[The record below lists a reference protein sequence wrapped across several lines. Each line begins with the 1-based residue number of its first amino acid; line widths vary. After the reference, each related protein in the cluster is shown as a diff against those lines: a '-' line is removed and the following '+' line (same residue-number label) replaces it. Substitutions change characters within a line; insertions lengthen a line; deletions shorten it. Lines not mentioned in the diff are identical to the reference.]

1 MDKNVDNVLLGK
13 IDNDGKTC
21 SWPDGSREAQVVQ
34 IINQMSQPISDEFM
48 KSIMEAPMAK
58 CKSDS
63 LFTFAL
69 EMGLTL
75 DCIPDDLNI
84 LIIAQDDNTKEST
97 KILQSPKK
105 YDDAH
110 RINNLI
116 RMLSSE
122 CIGVREED
130 GQSVANELFTIVANV
145 CAQYCAADPAY
156 KEAFLNVIKY
166 WEDNQNNNN
175 NKDNE
180 L

>member
-1 MDKNVDNVLLGK
+1 MENELLGK
-13 IDNDGKTC
+13 IENDGKTC

-34 IINQMSQPISDEFM
+34 IIDQMSQPISDELM

-58 CKSDS
+58 CKSNS

-166 WEDNQNNNN
+166 WEENQNNNN
-175 NKDNE
+175 NKETNN
-180 L
+180 